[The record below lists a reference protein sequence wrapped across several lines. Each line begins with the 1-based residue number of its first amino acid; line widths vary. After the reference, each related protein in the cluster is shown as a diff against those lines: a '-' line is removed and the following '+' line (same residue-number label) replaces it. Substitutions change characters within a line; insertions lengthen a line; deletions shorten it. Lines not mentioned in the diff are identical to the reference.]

1 MIGGYAWTLLEI
13 TCYLSFMFFFLFPA
27 VPTQVRPV
35 QPQVRLVAQDILS
48 APLPSA
54 RDEKMQKSLRR
65 RQPGPVVHPV
75 PMEEGLHQVQR
86 LKWWWSITSTS
97 VNSTRRCY
105 IVNHAYTVS
114 CGEDDE
120 NKRGISAKISH
131 WRRKWGTRCL
141 RIHLGA
147 VSGDLFKKRFV
158 YLKRNLSRIFFFLL
172 QRYPAYSPP
181 AHQAKGRGKY
191 KIKKVYNPGY
201 QKCPVF
207 TILNLFDKNVR
218 LSLMGLPTFWRFD
231 FGECFFVNKSW
242 PEDGEQEFERH
253 VFFFKLYIYHLSFS
267 TVPCDGQFEFG
278 RLMKMKTLN
287 QTPRDACKMLLEPF
301 LALRANLPEG

>member
-1 MIGGYAWTLLEI
+1 MNTSRDYLLSVVHVFLSFSSCPHTSTPGSAPSPARRPRYPLCAPPVGPRRKNAERSTAWT
-13 TCYLSFMFFFLFPA
+13 TGTSGA
-27 VPTQVRPV
+27 
-35 QPQVRLVAQDILS
+35 
-48 APLPSA
+48 PSA
-54 RDEKMQKSLRR
+54 DGRR
-65 RQPGPVVHPV
+65 PAPGSATEVMMKH
-75 PMEEGLHQVQR
+75 HQH
-86 LKWWWSITSTS
+86 

-158 YLKRNLSRIFFFLL
+158 YLKRNLSRIFFLL